1 MKGYNNMSYLK
12 KGIMESNTE
21 HEFGSAGFKVMT
33 LYTKIK
39 IELLLK
45 NQDIQSMLKD
55 IHFSNSTFNKLKYE
69 RPNERMYFSLAEYF
83 GLDVNE
89 LKKLP
94 IRRDEV
100 IETVDGEELYIKDI
114 NTELSAYSELD
125 EVYYSDWFHGSKRE
139 EFINKCEEEEIE
151 RQLRI
156 EELNKQKLELI
167 TKTEEKTPENILVF
181 NIRKKI
187 NDTNSTAEDVGHHIE
202 EQHFDNGHEQH
213 YHHY

>member
-1 MKGYNNMSYLK
+1 MSYLK
-12 KGIMESNTE
+12 KGIMENNRE

-45 NQDIQSMLKD
+45 NQDVQSMLND
-55 IHFSNSTFNKLKYE
+55 IHFSNSTFNKLKHE

-100 IETVDGEELYIKDI
+100 IETVEGEELYIKDI
-114 NTELSAYSELD
+114 TTELSAYSKLD
-125 EVYYSDWFHGSKRE
+125 EAYYSDWFHGSKRE

-151 RQLRI
+151 RQLKI
-156 EELNKQKLELI
+156 EELNKQRQELI
-167 TKTEEKTPENILVF
+167 TKSEEKTPEDILVF
-181 NIRKKI
+181 NVRKQIDKTDLVGE
-187 NDTNSTAEDVGHHIE
+187 NDKRPTD
-202 EQHFDNGHEQH
+202 EQHFDYGHEQH
-213 YHHY
+213 YHQY

>member
-1 MKGYNNMSYLK
+1 MSYLK
-12 KGIMESNTE
+12 KGIMENNRE
-21 HEFGSAGFKVMT
+21 HEFGSTGFKVMT

-45 NQDIQSMLKD
+45 NQDVQSMLKD

-114 NTELSAYSELD
+114 ITELSAYSELD
-125 EVYYSDWFHGSKRE
+125 EAYYSDWFHGSKRE

-151 RQLRI
+151 RQLKI
-156 EELNKQKLELI
+156 EELNKQRQELI
-167 TKTEEKTPENILVF
+167 TKSEEKTPEDILVF
-181 NIRKKI
+181 NVRRQIDKTDLADEN
-187 NDTNSTAEDVGHHIE
+187 NDHHVD
-202 EQHFDNGHEQH
+202 EQHFNHEHEQH
-213 YHHY
+213 YHQY

>member
-1 MKGYNNMSYLK
+1 MSYLK
-12 KGIMESNTE
+12 KGIMENNRE

-45 NQDIQSMLKD
+45 NQDVQSMLND
-55 IHFSNSTFNKLKYE
+55 IHFSNSTFNKLKHE

-100 IETVDGEELYIKDI
+100 IETVEGEELYIKDI
-114 NTELSAYSELD
+114 TTELSAYSELD
-125 EVYYSDWFHGSKRE
+125 EAYYSDWFHGSKRE

-151 RQLRI
+151 RQLKI
-156 EELNKQKLELI
+156 EELNKQRQELI
-167 TKTEEKTPENILVF
+167 TKSEEK
-181 NIRKKI
+181 
-187 NDTNSTAEDVGHHIE
+187 
-202 EQHFDNGHEQH
+202 
-213 YHHY
+213 